1 MHQAPEIDNP
11 ILFSQPLAKSRP
23 QPQVLV
29 PLRGPAVSGFSSQ
42 PAIMSKFRQVQQRAS
57 VLTVSAKG
65 AQAFTSDGQQNPDTN
80 AAPLPS
86 PQTQVAPVQNG
97 KFLMYNLK
105 KKKKK
110 KVHGHW
116 IHGIPYFLPQL
127 M

>member
-1 MHQAPEIDNP
+1 MHQASEIDNL

-42 PAIMSKFRQVQQRAS
+42 PTIMSKFQQVQQRAS

-65 AQAFTSDGQQNPDTN
+65 GQALTSAGQQNPDTN

-97 KFLMYNLK
+97 KFFN
-105 KKKKK
+105 
-110 KVHGHW
+110 V
-116 IHGIPYFLPQL
+116 
-127 M
+127 